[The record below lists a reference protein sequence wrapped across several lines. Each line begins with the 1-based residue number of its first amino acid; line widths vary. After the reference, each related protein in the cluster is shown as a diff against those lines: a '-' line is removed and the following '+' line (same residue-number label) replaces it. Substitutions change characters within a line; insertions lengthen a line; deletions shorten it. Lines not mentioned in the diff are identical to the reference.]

1 MIYRFP
7 SVEIS
12 KFSKFLAELLAEQIF
27 FHMPALMLIIKCM
40 NMNVNL
46 AEERKVLI
54 EKRKVIQEE
63 LEEKRLRF
71 QNVGEKLS
79 GLKKEVKT
87 FSEEK
92 VANELIFNHLSQDIE
107 KYKES
112 LNEPYFGRIDFRE
125 HRSFTESIYIGK
137 KGISNSKDGEE
148 VIVDWRAPVA
158 DLYYSGTGGE
168 AYYTAPKGIIEGI
181 LELKRKFLYKDNN
194 IEQLFDEGLNE
205 IIINGDEGQNLV
217 DEFLKINLEE
227 NRGKKL
233 KEVVATIQK
242 EQNEIIRWP
251 KNLPIIV
258 QGSAGSGKTTIALH
272 RLAYLIYRY
281 KENMKGDEIL
291 VLAPNKLFLNYISDI
306 LPSLG
311 ADEVN
316 QSTFEELILA
326 KLKLKVKVYNKDEKI
341 MKIIEEKDENKKKL
355 IVNSSRVKGTLLF
368 KTMLDRYIALME
380 RNTLDIED
388 IKVGSEILFD
398 KKEIKR
404 LYSKDLKAYPI
415 NKRKNEIKKYLNLKI
430 KGRIEE
436 LSIEIDNEWEKKI
449 REIRNREKDSEE
461 RRKTLIKL
469 YEERDEIKANVKNNS
484 KKEFNNYFK
493 EWKDVNSK
501 DIYYTF
507 YKDELFEEATGNK
520 IPKILADYMKEE
532 FNSNYEKNIVD
543 EDDLAALAY
552 LRILLD
558 GIDEKEKFEYIVV
571 DEAQD
576 YSPFQVY
583 LVNRFAKGN
592 ALTLVGDLAQGIYY
606 YKGLKTWEDIT
617 EEVFEGNATYIQLT
631 QSYRSTVEIIDFAQ
645 KTLNA
650 QKLGLKDAKPVLRH
664 GEKPKIVR
672 ISREEEYKSAIEEII
687 ADVKEQGK
695 RTVAV
700 ITKDGLEAEKIFVAL
715 KNSKY
720 IFELV
725 EGKEKELKEEL
736 IIIPSYLTK
745 GLEFD
750 CTIILNPSEEN
761 YKENILDERLL
772 YVSLT
777 RALHLEYIIE
787 KDKVTNLI

>member
-1 MIYRFP
+1 MD
-7 SVEIS
+7 
-12 KFSKFLAELLAEQIF
+12 
-27 FHMPALMLIIKCM
+27 
-40 NMNVNL
+40 VNL
-46 AEERKVLI
+46 KEEKEVLFQ
-54 EKRKVIQEE
+54 KRNLIQEE
-63 LEEKRLRF
+63 LKAKRTTSTE
-71 QNVGEKLS
+71 GEQKHNTH
-79 GLKKEVKT
+79 KKQIKN

-92 VANELIFNHLSQDIE
+92 VANELIFNHLGEDIE
-107 KYKES
+107 KYEES
-112 LNEPYFGRIDFRE
+112 LNEPYFGRVDFRE
-125 HRSFTESIYIGK
+125 YRGFTESIYVGK

-168 AYYTAPKGIIEGI
+168 AYYTAPKGIVEGI
-181 LELKRKFLYKDNN
+181 LELKRKFLYKNN
-194 IEQLFDEGLNE
+194 DIEQLFDEGLNE
-205 IIINGDEGQNLV
+205 IIINGGEGQNLV

-281 KENMKGDEIL
+281 KENMSGSEIL

-316 QSTFEELILA
+316 QSTFEELILS
-326 KLKLKVKVYNKDEKI
+326 KLKLKGKILNKDEKI
-341 MKIIEEKDENKKKL
+341 MKIIEEKDEHKKKL
-355 IVNSSRVKGTLLF
+355 IVNSSKVKGTLVF
-368 KTMLDRYIALME
+368 KTMLDRYISLIE
-380 RNTLDIED
+380 KNTLNIKD
-388 IKVGSEILFD
+388 IKVGEEILFD
-398 KKEIKR
+398 EKEIKR

-430 KGRIEE
+430 KGRIES
-436 LSIEIDNEWEKKI
+436 LLIEIDNKWERKI
-449 REIRNREKDSEE
+449 REIRNGERDSEE
-461 RRKTLIKL
+461 RRKKLIGL
-469 YEERDEIKANVKNNS
+469 YEERDKIKENIKNSS
-484 KKEFNNYFK
+484 KKELNNYFK
-493 EWKDVNSK
+493 EWKDVNSR
-501 DIYYTF
+501 DIYYSF
-507 YKDELFEEATGNK
+507 YNDDLFEEATGNK
-520 IPKILADYMKEE
+520 IPKVLADYMKEE
-532 FNSNYEKNIVD
+532 FNNNHEKNIVD
-543 EDDLAALAY
+543 EDDLAALGY
-552 LRILLD
+552 LRILLE

-583 LVNRFAKGN
+583 LVNSFAKGN

-617 EEVFEGNATYIQLT
+617 ESVFDGNATYVQLT

-650 QKLGLKDAKPVLRH
+650 QNLGLKDAKPVLRH
-664 GEKPKIVR
+664 GTRPEIVKI
-672 ISREEEYKSAIEEII
+672 SKDEEYLSAIENII
-687 ADVKEQGK
+687 ENVVEQGK
-695 RTVAV
+695 RTIAV
-700 ITKDGLEAEKIFVAL
+700 ITKDGLEAAEIYSLL
-715 KNSKY
+715 KKSKY

-736 IIIPSYLTK
+736 IVIPSYLTK

-750 CTIILNPSEEN
+750 CTIILNPSKEN
-761 YKENILDERLL
+761 YKENTLDERLL

-777 RALHLEYIIE
+777 RALHLEYIIK
-787 KDKVTNLI
+787 KDEATNLI